1 MADLP
6 RVESECVDD
15 TVQRYESLTTSDV
28 VSQAPS
34 SDPEIA
40 RLLQENSAGST
51 PIGVPIFLGH
61 GTADEQVPPELSD
74 RLAAKYCA
82 LNVAVMQR
90 IYDGEDHDGVV
101 DAAAD
106 DVLAFITARYSHDP
120 ATTDC
125 T

>member
-1 MADLP
+1 
-6 RVESECVDD
+6 
-15 TVQRYESLTTSDV
+15 
-28 VSQAPS
+28 
-34 SDPEIA
+34 
-40 RLLQENSAGST
+40 
-51 PIGVPIFLGH
+51 
-61 GTADEQVPPELSD
+61 
-74 RLAAKYCA
+74 
-82 LNVAVMQR
+82 MQR